1 MILKTF
7 VIFIST
13 VLNVLLLY
21 SLLNTPTYLP
31 TRHDF
36 YVEADVRE
44 EVLDTIIVSYG
55 TLELGYFQ
63 DTLVYSIQSDTWLKN
78 DDSIGLLEK

>member
-1 MILKTF
+1 MKTF
-7 VIFIST
+7 VIFLST
-13 VLNVLLLY
+13 ALNVLLLY
-21 SLLNTPTYLP
+21 SLLNSPSYLP
-31 TRHDF
+31 TRHNF
-36 YVEADVRE
+36 YLEADVRE

-78 DDSIGLLEK
+78 SDSFGLLEK